1 MSDSGNLIA
10 AATVM
15 IVRDTDN
22 GPEVFM
28 VVRHHEIDFASGA
41 LVFPGGKVDAGDYAS
56 DLRDHCSGTDGLS
69 DHEIAMRIASIR
81 ESFEECGILLA
92 REKGQDSFISAARLA
107 ELEDWRSRFNKGE
120 ADMLSFAQQEGL
132 DFAVDALGYFAR
144 WITPEMMKKRF
155 DTYFYIVRAPEDH
168 IGLHDGSESVDSVWI
183 TPQQA
188 MDEADAGTRT
198 VIFPTRMNLQKLAE
212 RKDVDEALAKCSDVV
227 TVQPFVEV
235 DGDKRYLRIQADA
248 GYGDPREDITRGL

>member
-1 MSDSGNLIA
+1 
-10 AATVM
+10 
-15 IVRDTDN
+15 
-22 GPEVFM
+22 
-28 VVRHHEIDFASGA
+28 
-41 LVFPGGKVDAGDYAS
+41 
-56 DLRDHCSGTDGLS
+56 
-69 DHEIAMRIASIR
+69 
-81 ESFEECGILLA
+81 
-92 REKGQDSFISAARLA
+92 
-107 ELEDWRSRFNKGE
+107 
-120 ADMLSFAQQEGL
+120 
-132 DFAVDALGYFAR
+132 
-144 WITPEMMKKRF
+144 MMKKRF

-212 RKDVDEALAKCSDVV
+212 RKDVDEALAKCGDVV
-227 TVQPFVEV
+227 TVQPFIEV